1 MKVVLLKEVQ
11 GLGHG
16 GEIKEVK
23 GGYAQNFLIPQGLAD
38 MLTKHTLGMQ
48 EAQKQKKE
56 RNKKLKVR
64 SKKLLT
70 KKIMGKSFTMQ
81 AKADNKGTLY
91 AKFDAKVIA
100 GELVKQ
106 GYNIEVGE
114 VILDK
119 PIKKTGEYK
128 IELKLGEEKAKI
140 KIIINSK
147 NDTEEK
153 NKESKKQSKKK
164 ATN

>member
-1 MKVVLLKEVQ
+1 MKVILLKEVQ

-38 MLTKHTLGMQ
+38 ILTKHTLGMLG
-48 EAQKQKKE
+48 AQKQKRE
-56 RNKKLKVR
+56 RNKKLEVR
-64 SKKLLT
+64 SKELLT

-91 AKFDAKVIA
+91 AKVDAKAIA
-100 GELVKQ
+100 GELAKQ
-106 GYNIEVGE
+106 GHNVEVSEIVIDKAIKKIGEYEVG
-114 VILDK
+114 
-119 PIKKTGEYK
+119 
-128 IELKLGEEKAKI
+128 LKLGEGKAKI

-147 NDTEEK
+147 NDPKEK
-153 NKESKKQSKKK
+153 SKDSKE
-164 ATN
+164 